1 MARYDSEG
9 YRHTIQGVRGN
20 ARQIIGYSR
29 LGQGGT
35 DQARA
40 RANQRLYESQ
50 DHLYEDGR
58 TIREARLRAQRVSRA
73 KAEGTFDETRE
84 AYNEEGQAAGVEM
97 DQAGTI
103 RRKKPMVNVGYTGST
118 AYTPKK
124 PARST
129 PMSLAR
135 PAGQK
140 VAETVAMTE
149 PAGLMDMA
157 RKARRRNTLVIP

>member
-20 ARQIIGYSR
+20 SKQILGYSR
-29 LGQGGT
+29 LAQGGA

-58 TIREARLRAQRVSRA
+58 SIRAARQRAQRVA
-73 KAEGTFDETRE
+73 KAKHEGTFEKTKDTYNKE
-84 AYNEEGQAAGVEM
+84 AADMGSDVAM
-97 DQAGTI
+97 DNAGTI
-103 RRKKPMVNVGYTGST
+103 TRKKRADYTATT

-129 PMSLAR
+129 PMSFKR
-135 PAGQK
+135 PVDQGSTAD
-140 VAETVAMTE
+140 TVAMTTPE
-149 PAGLMDMA
+149 GLLDMA
-157 RKARRRNTLVIP
+157 RKARTYRRTKL